1 MHIYWYLILILL
13 DLETTPGHF
22 TLRDASKR
30 RTVVIPRMWTLTIQQ
45 SLAPPPRPPLR
56 PHLCITNRC
65 PIIRFTEIPLPP
77 RVRIP
82 GTTRLIAQTLC
93 IISIWTRSHQKT
105 KPRDSGSTSSSCPCF
120 STTWSTAVNP
130 GSKGAVKAT
139 EIHRFI
145 YLLLTL
151 FIDLIEMYFILFFVF
166 VFSGIFIMCHQFTLK
181 NTWMQVLETMFVW

>member
-56 PHLCITNRC
+56 SHLCITNRC

-130 GSKGAVKAT
+130 VP
-139 EIHRFI
+139 
-145 YLLLTL
+145 
-151 FIDLIEMYFILFFVF
+151 
-166 VFSGIFIMCHQFTLK
+166 
-181 NTWMQVLETMFVW
+181 